1 MESSDMEMLKGYSC
15 VLWAPGATR
24 RCPFGT
30 LIQAV
35 CQEFAIDKK
44 TTVQYST
51 SPQIRITAGPVMN
64 LESLLIEKKSVILER
79 WYCVILERYP
89 SDTGRFLKK
98 NKDRFD
104 NPVAYEFRKGMEGIY
119 EALVHGM
126 DRDNISSFLD
136 RIISIRAVQ
145 DFPPSGAI
153 AFIFLLKKAIRDT
166 LELEIR
172 KNGISDELTERE
184 SRIDGLALLCFDV
197 YMKRREKIYEI
208 KLNEI
213 KNRAGGLLR
222 RACQTSKMEE

>member
-1 MESSDMEMLKGYSC
+1 
-15 VLWAPGATR
+15 
-24 RCPFGT
+24 
-30 LIQAV
+30 
-35 CQEFAIDKK
+35 
-44 TTVQYST
+44 
-51 SPQIRITAGPVMN
+51 MN
-64 LESLLIEKKSVILER
+64 LENLLIEKKSVILER
-79 WYCVILERYP
+79 WYCLILESYP

-104 NPVAYEFRKGMEGIY
+104 NPVAYEFRRGIEGIY

-136 RIISIRAVQ
+136 RIISIRAIQ

-172 KNGISDELTERE
+172 KNGIPDELTERE

-197 YMKRREKIYEI
+197 YMKRQEKLYEI
-208 KLNEI
+208 RVREA
-213 KNRAGGLLR
+213 KNRVSGLMRKAGLLSDLEKETR
-222 RACQTSKMEE
+222 SEKQ